1 MATGDLLRAYLNLRA
16 AELTR
21 EVQTMVNVGPSPYG
35 WLEEGDRYEIRD
47 GTGRTVRVEP
57 IPIIPFQPADGDYR
71 PREPW
76 STQLDR
82 AAYDAL
88 TQDDQHW
95 LNQQWQPTAHLRPD
109 ISARHLT

>member
-1 MATGDLLRAYLNLRA
+1 MPTGDLLRAYLNLRA

-21 EVQTMVNVGPSPYG
+21 EVQTVVNVGPTN
-35 WLEEGDRYEIRD
+35 WAEEEPERIEIRD
-47 GTGRTVRVEP
+47 GTGRVIVRD
-57 IPIIPFQPADGDYR
+57 IIPFDPADGDYR

-82 AAYDAL
+82 AGYDAL
-88 TQDDQHW
+88 TKDDQQW